1 MALLDRSQ
9 GMSKCEHRKRPKSK
23 MAVLTLRIQYPK
35 YLPGFHQNIRKIKYK
50 YGNNQFRICK
60 DPTILPFSGDIF

>member
-35 YLPGFHQNIRKIKYK
+35 YLPGFPSKYQKNKI
-50 YGNNQFRICK
+50 
-60 DPTILPFSGDIF
+60 